1 MTTPQI
7 RRQTTTTTTAQMP
20 KLLHALCCCLRP
32 NPLNEKNDSRSCVNT
47 NNNVYDSSRGIS
59 KTGSPM
65 VNKTSAQLE
74 GNLRQRLNPKSG
86 KTSKTKH
93 GFSFII
99 GKGHQQQQ
107 QKRMATQITVDGNSN
122 IIASSNN
129 CSNNNNNASN
139 IAIDGPFLGSDKQQ
153 NELKHS
159 TSNWSSSQD
168 QQQQQKQNNCSPLTS
183 RVQWPLAPL
192 LSSPIH
198 RDRNKKC
205 LILDLDETLVHSSFK
220 PVKNADF
227 VIPIEIDNVVH
238 QVYVLKRPHTDHFLE
253 RVGALFECVLFTAS
267 LAKYAD
273 PVADLLDRRQVFRFR
288 LFREACVFFEGNYVK
303 DLEKLGRDL
312 RKVIIIDNS
321 PASYAFHPNNSL
333 PIRTWFDDP
342 DDTELLDL
350 LPILEELAR
359 VEDIYSLIG
368 NFPSPMS
375 SLQQQQRY
383 QQQQRLQQQYS
394 SPYYPTSTS
403 TTSISTSG
411 PSSIITQA
419 AMPSDA
425 NNNNKAFSALSIR
438 NNEEDSKQQK
448 QSSNTSSSL
457 IYIQMER
464 RGDEENNNKKKEE
477 NQKQQIENQIRRRIG
492 NVNDSTIYEQQ
503 QQGFNTNNRNISN
516 ASNNS
521 TSTSSNSFG
530 FNTTSNRNA
539 SSNNVVDYYSRPSTS
554 FGGKKW
560 K

>member
-1 MTTPQI
+1 MGITP
-7 RRQTTTTTTAQMP
+7 RRRWG
-20 KLLHALCCCLRP
+20 CYLRSQCKR
-32 NPLNEKNDSRSCVNT
+32 KNDSRSACVNT
-47 NNNVYDSSRGIS
+47 NNNVYDSSRGILQPIS
-59 KTGSPM
+59 KTGSPI
-65 VNKTSAQLE
+65 VNKTSVRLA
-74 GNLRQRLNPKSG
+74 GDLRQRLDPTTKSG
-86 KTSKTKH
+86 GKSKTKH
-93 GFSFII
+93 GFGFII
-99 GKGHQQQQ
+99 GGGKGHQQQ

-129 CSNNNNNASN
+129 CSSNNNNTSN
-139 IAIDGPFLGSDKQQ
+139 IAIDGPFLGSDNKQ
-153 NELKHS
+153 NEHS
-159 TSNWSSSQD
+159 TSNWSSSQAV
-168 QQQQQKQNNCSPLTS
+168 QQQQQQNNCSSPITS
-183 RVQWPLAPL
+183 RVQWPLAAAPL
-192 LSSPIH
+192 LSSPTH

-312 RKVIIIDNS
+312 RKVVIIDNS

-368 NFPSPMS
+368 NFPSSLP

-383 QQQQRLQQQYS
+383 QQQQQRLQQQYS
-394 SPYYPTSTS
+394 SPYYQSTTTTS
-403 TTSISTSG
+403 TTG

-419 AMPSDA
+419 PMPSCDA
-425 NNNNKAFSALSIR
+425 NNNTKAFSTLSIR
-438 NNEEDSKQQK
+438 NGEEEEDQKNKQQK
-448 QSSNTSSSL
+448 QSSSL
-457 IYIQMER
+457 IYIQMDNNNR
-464 RGDEENNNKKKEE
+464 RGGGVEDEENNNMKKKREE
-477 NQKQQIENQIRRRIG
+477 NLRQEELQRLRRRNNNNNSNN
-492 NVNDSTIYEQQ
+492 NVYNNVLDTSNISP
-503 QQGFNTNNRNISN
+503 TNNNIN
-516 ASNNS
+516 LNNNKNNS
-521 TSTSSNSFG
+521 
-530 FNTTSNRNA
+530 A
-539 SSNNVVDYYSRPSTS
+539 ASNNVVDYYSMSRPSTS